1 MHFYACNDFN
11 GATLNLQQRK
21 LNISL
26 TLLSFMEKALAL
38 VTHENKTFLL
48 LWIRF
53 QLLNSK
59 VTLSKIVLIT
69 AIWGGIWKLWTS
81 KKESCTKRRCIQ
93 KTLKKGPSNGVISCT
108 CIIRDLQIRN
118 WKKYIWPPTFSS
130 PKWVLISVSASA
142 LSAIASES
150 VLQNEF
156 MKITK
161 IMKMPVAVLK
171 SEQRR

>member
-1 MHFYACNDFN
+1 MVEQLFESVSPNNGDIETDAKNATIAMHFYACNDFN

-69 AIWGGIWKLWTS
+69 AI
-81 KKESCTKRRCIQ
+81 
-93 KTLKKGPSNGVISCT
+93 
-108 CIIRDLQIRN
+108 
-118 WKKYIWPPTFSS
+118 
-130 PKWVLISVSASA
+130 
-142 LSAIASES
+142 
-150 VLQNEF
+150 
-156 MKITK
+156 
-161 IMKMPVAVLK
+161 
-171 SEQRR
+171 